1 MPDTPNSRNINICI
15 VVPLLVIRGSGLE
28 GNGAEASI
36 SELGD
41 STVYKVVMIE
51 RQGTIRHGLVPK

>member
-1 MPDTPNSRNINICI
+1 MPDTPNSGNINICI

-51 RQGTIRHGLVPK
+51 RQGSIGHSLVPK